1 MGKQTSLVSGGPLL
15 TFTTPVV
22 EWFMTG
28 VIIRGSHGEEEGD
41 APAVGGRD
49 RDHGHALGGWNGL
62 PGGVHQALA
71 ARCPIGYTTVQT
83 RLNRLVTKGVVGRTG
98 QRPARY
104 EALVRPDTVGARH
117 IDLLLE
123 KIRGF
128 QVVPLVAHLIRDR
141 RLTPAEVAT
150 LKELIAE
157 AEEASRRLEK

>member
-1 MGKQTSLVSGGPLL
+1 MAKKKATPRLSAGEIEIMGMLWEGGTVSLA
-15 TFTTPVV
+15 
-22 EWFMTG
+22 E
-28 VIIRGSHGEEEGD
+28 
-41 APAVGGRD
+41 A
-49 RDHGHALGGWNGL
+49 
-62 PGGVHQALA
+62 HQALA
-71 ARCPIGYTTVQT
+71 ARRPIGYTTVQT